1 MKVGQTSLMRNTLKQ
16 VTVTF
21 AIPGH
26 WDAEDFIMELA
37 GAYDEANREAA
48 EQVEYTVDTV
58 LTVDVKE

>member
-21 AIPGH
+21 AIPGD

>member
-1 MKVGQTSLMRNTLKQ
+1 MRNTLKQ

>member
-1 MKVGQTSLMRNTLKQ
+1 MRTTKKQ

-21 AIPGH
+21 AIPGD

-37 GAYDEANREAA
+37 GAYDDANGEAA

-58 LTVDVKE
+58 ITVEVKE